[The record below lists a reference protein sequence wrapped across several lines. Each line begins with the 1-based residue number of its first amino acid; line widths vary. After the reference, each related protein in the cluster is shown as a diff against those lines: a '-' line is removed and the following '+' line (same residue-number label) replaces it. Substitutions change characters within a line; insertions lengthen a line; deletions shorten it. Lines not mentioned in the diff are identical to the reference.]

1 MQLPETFLEQ
11 MKLLLGTDY
20 DVLAGS
26 YERKAPLPDFVFN
39 TGKTNREAWE
49 NDAVTL

>member
-20 DVLAGS
+20 DAWLES
-26 YERKAPLPDFVFN
+26 YEKKPFAGLRFN
-39 TGKTNREAWE
+39 TGKTNREAW
-49 NDAVTL
+49 

>member
-20 DVLAGS
+20 DAWLESAV
-26 YERKAPLPDFVFN
+26 ERTD
-39 TGKTNREAWE
+39 REV
-49 NDAVTL
+49 NSNLNIH